1 MYRQA
6 CLAAFVL
13 LCASLASAV
22 NLEKESGGSASWQ
35 LNPGTSHDR
44 SLYIY
49 IQLKQE
55 SGRTNEQNETA
66 VVVPVHCI
74 MAAAVGSGA
83 VVAAAIP
90 GILAAAGFGA
100 VGVTEGSLAAAW
112 QSSFGAG
119 VAKGSLFATLQSLAM
134 GGMGAGNAIVVSG
147 SLATTFTSFCAQV
160 KNLSHGTAHTAT
172 KAGHWLSN
180 LTVKVGEQ
188 ISRVLPEVGNA
199 TADALHGLE
208 GFVSETL
215 REAPDA
221 VSNATDSLTDVIHS
235 AAPQVQ
241 NAASHATEAVVDSTT
256 DAMAKFRAWFSGPS
270 GQSYSFQVS
279 SFRLLPLCAGCAV
292 YNLI

>member
-1 MYRQA
+1 MYRQT
-6 CLAAFVL
+6 CLAVFVL
-13 LCASLASAV
+13 LCALLASAV

-44 SLYIY
+44 SLL
-49 IQLKQE
+49 QLKQE

-66 VVVPVHCI
+66 VVVPVHCV

-100 VGVTEGSLAAAW
+100 VGVTEGSLAATW

-147 SLATTFTSFCAQV
+147 SLAATFTSFCAQV
-160 KNLSHGTAHTAT
+160 KNLSHGAADTAT

-180 LTVKVGEQ
+180 LTVKVNDQ
-188 ISRVLPEVGNA
+188 ISRVLPVVGNA
-199 TADALHGLE
+199 TADALQGLE

-221 VSNATDSLTDVIHS
+221 VSNATDSLTNVIHS

-241 NAASHATEAVVDSTT
+241 NSASHATQTVVDSMT
-256 DAMAKFRAWFSGPS
+256 DATATIRAWFSGS
-270 GQSYSFQVS
+270 SEQSYSFQVS
-279 SFRLLPLCAGCAV
+279 SFTLLPLCAGCAV
-292 YNLI
+292 HHIL